1 MGMFLN
7 YHNIADNYKPN
18 NLMCSFPVGKS
29 YTKLDPIEASK
40 PYEEYDAK
48 GNLIGYY
55 WRQGETINLEFNIDG
70 EVTIA
75 DTKLIYV
82 VTGQYP
88 TEQTVGK
95 INEKAYNLADMRSWT
110 CTSITDD
117 TYTWTED
124 AEFDTQGNK
133 SVYINAAD
141 YLKDK
146 HVSITLYN
154 FRMETIHK
162 VTIDAKTQVILTI
175 DTELSKRMNKGIY
188 YCSLNVFNDET
199 NIVVFDSH
207 DCVLLVK

>member
-40 PYEEYDAK
+40 PYEEYDSK

-70 EVTIA
+70 EVTIS
-75 DTKLIYV
+75 DTKNIYV
-82 VTGQYP
+82 VTGQSP
-88 TEQTVGK
+88 TDKTTGK
-95 INEKAYNLADMRSWT
+95 LNDKAYNLADMRSWT
-110 CTSITDD
+110 CTSIIDD
-117 TYTWTED
+117 TYVWTED
-124 AEFDTQGNK
+124 AEFDTHGSK

-146 HVSITLYN
+146 HINITLYN
-154 FRMETIHK
+154 FRMEMIHQ

-175 DTELSKRMNKGIY
+175 DTELSKRMQKGIY
-188 YCSLNVFNDET
+188 YCSLNVFDDET